1 MSSRETTDLSSD
13 SPRRYFVDNDGRR
26 VLIGLTFEETFEF
39 EKLDH
44 LPALHASGA
53 HVLWDGLSAAK
64 PAERWLELYA
74 KHEEAWIKWMA
85 ETGPGETAIYAL
97 LTKPGRP

>member
-1 MSSRETTDLSSD
+1 MTDLKSN

-44 LPALHASGA
+44 LPALHDGDG
-53 HVLWDGLSAAK
+53 HVLWDASGLAATK
-64 PAERWLELYA
+64 QAERWLELYR
-74 KHEEAWIKWMA
+74 KHDRAWIKWMA
-85 ETGPGETAIYAL
+85 ETRA
-97 LTKPGRP
+97 GRNDNLPFLN

>member
-1 MSSRETTDLSSD
+1 MSSLKMTDLNGN
-13 SPRRYFVDNDGRR
+13 SPRRYFVDNDGQR

-53 HVLWDGLSAAK
+53 HVLWDDLPAAK
-64 PAERWLELYA
+64 QAERWLELYH

-85 ETGPGETAIYAL
+85 EPAPGETAIYAL
-97 LTKPGRP
+97 LTKPE

>member
-44 LPALHASGA
+44 LPALRASSA
-53 HVLWDGLSAAK
+53 HVLWDGLPAAK
-64 PAERWLELYA
+64 QAERWRELYA
-74 KHEEAWIKWMA
+74 RHDEAWTKWMA
-85 ETGPGETAIYAL
+85 ETRA
-97 LTKPGRP
+97 GRGGHLRFIN